1 MTWFELWILGSQLLR
16 FSLIDLYAEGWLATL
31 LWKRERKRERER
43 ERGLKSSERVPARCT
58 PDTEAHNL
66 FTTLFGFGKRSVLL
80 SQSFVNNSS
89 VSLHDVDNERYFAA
103 AVAVATRKR
112 NDFISNQLRLN
123 FLFKIV
129 VEQLQCLSSNLSHP
143 KKTSKKFL
151 FLFWGKR
158 SNISLL
164 I

>member
-1 MTWFELWILGSQLLR
+1 MKS
-16 FSLIDLYAEGWLATL
+16 
-31 LWKRERKRERER
+31 RERA
-43 ERGLKSSERVPARCT
+43 PARCT
-58 PDTEAHNL
+58 SDTEAHNL

-103 AVAVATRKR
+103 AAAAVATRKR

-129 VEQLQCLSSNLSHP
+129 AEQLQCLSSNLSHP

-158 SNISLL
+158 SNISML